1 MLLFYTR
8 WKHQKIWFFNVF
20 SSYRYGIFAW
30 NGSICLLTKV
40 FLIWFFSTS
49 TKPRNSAESITLKN
63 KNYHHPQ
70 ILQRSYDIKTL
81 MSFLNVSQSWV
92 YCHIRKLIA
101 VILSICI
108 KLTQFMKILCLI
120 YLSVTPLILLFEFL
134 HSVYRLWNLQEL

>member
-63 KNYHHPQ
+63 KNYHHPPDFSK
-70 ILQRSYDIKTL
+70 IVWYKNFDELSKCITKLSLLSYWKINCGNTVHLYKIDPIYENPVLDI
-81 MSFLNVSQSWV
+81 FVSDTFNFIIQV
-92 YCHIRKLIA
+92 FA
-101 VILSICI
+101 
-108 KLTQFMKILCLI
+108 
-120 YLSVTPLILLFEFL
+120 
-134 HSVYRLWNLQEL
+134 